1 MHGNI
6 HGELGCGCIAAGP
19 ASVGR
24 TAAVT
29 DSYGITGKST
39 PVHTFLGEGGIVPGF
54 VRKYFMSCYI
64 LVSLTVARG

>member
-6 HGELGCGCIAAGP
+6 HGEPGCGCIAAGP
-19 ASVGR
+19 ALVGR
-24 TAAVT
+24 TVAVT

-54 VRKYFMSCYI
+54 ARKYFVSCHI
-64 LVSLTVARG
+64 PVGLTMARG